1 MRRHF
6 YLYGPPGAGKTAVGR
21 ALASDLGLPFVDL
34 DAAIETSAGS
44 SVETIFAE
52 QGEAAFRRMEAC
64 ALSDLPH
71 GGEVVVA
78 LGGGT
83 LLDEANRAH
92 ALGSGSIICLQAT
105 HDSLE
110 QRLEADDR
118 RRPLLVGGNGRL
130 RALLAE
136 RSTHYASFPSSVQ
149 TSGQT
154 PGEVAREVAIHLG
167 AFHVKEMGPGYD
179 VRLVSGGLDA
189 LGEHLSERRLTGSV
203 GSVSDRN
210 VSRRHGSR
218 LADSLAGA
226 GLSVHS
232 TVLPPGESTKR
243 LSQLNRLWRGWLEA
257 GLDRGSTIVAFGGGV
272 IGDLTGFAASTFLR
286 GVAWVN
292 LPTTLLAMVDASLGG
307 KTGINLPQGKNLA
320 GAFYPPRLVLAD
332 PELLQTLPIR
342 EWRSGMAEVV
352 KHGIVGDPEL
362 FARCRDGLGAARAA
376 SREIVS
382 RGMAVKIQMIQADPW
397 EAGVRAALNFGHTI
411 GHAVELVLGYRL
423 RHGEAISI
431 GMLAEARLAERI
443 GLAQPGLAEDL
454 QTILAGLGLP
464 TVIPASVSREALA
477 AAAGFDKKR
486 TANEVR
492 FSLPRRVGEVV
503 VGVKVDGWQRMLT
516 EELG

>member
-1 MRRHF
+1 
-6 YLYGPPGAGKTAVGR
+6 
-21 ALASDLGLPFVDL
+21 
-34 DAAIETSAGS
+34 
-44 SVETIFAE
+44 
-52 QGEAAFRRMEAC
+52 
-64 ALSDLPH
+64 
-71 GGEVVVA
+71 
-78 LGGGT
+78 
-83 LLDEANRAH
+83 
-92 ALGSGSIICLQAT
+92 
-105 HDSLE
+105 
-110 QRLEADDR
+110 
-118 RRPLLVGGNGRL
+118 
-130 RALLAE
+130 
-136 RSTHYASFPSSVQ
+136 
-149 TSGQT
+149 
-154 PGEVAREVAIHLG
+154 
-167 AFHVKEMGPGYD
+167 
-179 VRLVSGGLDA
+179 
-189 LGEHLSERRLTGSV
+189 
-203 GSVSDRN
+203 
-210 VSRRHGSR
+210 
-218 LADSLAGA
+218 LADSLTGA

-443 GLAQPGLAEDL
+443 GLAQPGLADDL
-454 QTILAGLGLP
+454 RAILAGLGLP